1 MKVRNK
7 KTRKNA
13 EEKQK
18 KGRKI
23 RQKER
28 QKNGHE
34 IRREK
39 KTGK

>member
-13 EEKQK
+13 EKREGKS
-18 KGRKI
+18 RKI